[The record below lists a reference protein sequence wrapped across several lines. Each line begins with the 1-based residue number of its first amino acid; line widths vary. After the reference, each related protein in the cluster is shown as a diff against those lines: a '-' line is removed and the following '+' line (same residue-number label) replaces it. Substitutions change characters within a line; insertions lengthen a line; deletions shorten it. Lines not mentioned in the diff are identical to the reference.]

1 MVNSKELRVRLER
14 ERQSQSSRRRPRF
27 TAGLKQMVAQYVSA
41 ARARG
46 VTESQLLQELGIGPG
61 TLIRWCGRKDQPGK
75 FRRVSIVRDTSAA
88 PVAIEASATLSQSM
102 GGRGAIAIVGLSVQE
117 LVELLGRLGC

>member
-1 MVNSKELRVRLER
+1 MRLER

-102 GGRGAIAIVGLSVQE
+102 GGRGAIAIVGLTVAE
-117 LVELLGRLGC
+117 LAELLGRLGC